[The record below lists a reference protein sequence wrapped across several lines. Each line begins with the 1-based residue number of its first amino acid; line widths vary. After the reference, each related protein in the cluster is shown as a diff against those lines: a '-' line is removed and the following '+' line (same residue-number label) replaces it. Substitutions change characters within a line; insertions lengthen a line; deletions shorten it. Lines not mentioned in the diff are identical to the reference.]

1 MYRALQRRG
10 VPFAAGILAENDVD
24 YAVAKA
30 LAVETV
36 AVPAFAPMDE
46 GAFDRA
52 KAVMLGCEHV
62 ICCLD
67 GFGELNQNNRQ
78 LRDEAA
84 VRGKILPVSRLS
96 DLWTGGGA
104 G

>member
-1 MYRALQRRG
+1 M
-10 VPFAAGILAENDVD
+10 P
-24 YAVAKA
+24 
-30 LAVETV
+30 
-36 AVPAFAPMDE
+36 PFAPMDE

-104 G
+104 E